1 MPISEQTKMFRK
13 VPGSFS
19 ECSWII
25 LRYLI
30 KYKIYKRSLYQ
41 RSRTNSGVKCDR
53 YGIARKDMKYFC
65 VRALYSVEEFMKVP
79 FNLTK
84 KTDVYFP
91 C

>member
-30 KYKIYKRSLYQ
+30 KYINEAFFNAAELTQGYNVIDVGSQEKI
-41 RSRTNSGVKCDR
+41 
-53 YGIARKDMKYFC
+53 
-65 VRALYSVEEFMKVP
+65 
-79 FNLTK
+79 
-84 KTDVYFP
+84 
-91 C
+91 